1 METTIKNI
9 KEAIKNAK
17 SESVRIKLRKKLKE
31 LEKNNTIQK

>member
-9 KEAIKNAK
+9 KEAIKDTK

-31 LEKNNTIQK
+31 LEKNIITK